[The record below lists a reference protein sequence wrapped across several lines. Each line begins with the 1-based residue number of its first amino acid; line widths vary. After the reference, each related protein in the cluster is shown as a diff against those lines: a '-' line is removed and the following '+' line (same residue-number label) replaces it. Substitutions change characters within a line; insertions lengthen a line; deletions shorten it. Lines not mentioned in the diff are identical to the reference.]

1 MAKETHA
8 CCPPH
13 GLDHHRGSGA
23 AQGHSRGPPFAPLP
37 GLTWTMGPGRARR
50 RTSPPAVR
58 GDSLAWIRS
67 LIKTLMTPRPQEV
80 LTAKERFPQ
89 PRQQGN
95 DPETAA
101 SAPGPSAALLEALM
115 TGQVVGSGAIK
126 PAGRSSPPPSGPA
139 AFEAASKQVRPWAL
153 HPPGSGAAP
162 LGLRVSGPRS
172 TERQGDV
179 RSLGAPGAGALAEG
193 PGLGALVEGAGLGAL
208 AEGLGWGTALTEGR
222 GHPSPG
228 SAPAVAR
235 SSQPRH
241 GPVDTPGAPAGPAGA
256 LGPRPGPRL
265 RQPASVWLP
274 PGGGAVPGVRRARL
288 LLHAQGPPGGG
299 GPPG

>member
-1 MAKETHA
+1 M
-8 CCPPH
+8 
-13 GLDHHRGSGA
+13 
-23 AQGHSRGPPFAPLP
+23 
-37 GLTWTMGPGRARR
+37 
-50 RTSPPAVR
+50 
-58 GDSLAWIRS
+58 AWIGS

-95 DPETAA
+95 DLETAA

-172 TERQGDV
+172 TERQEDV
-179 RSLGAPGAGALAEG
+179 HSLGAPGAGPWLR
-193 PGLGALVEGAGLGAL
+193 V
-208 AEGLGWGTALTEGR
+208 LGWGPWLKVLGWGPWLRGWAGGR
-222 GHPSPG
+222 P
-228 SAPAVAR
+228 
-235 SSQPRH
+235 
-241 GPVDTPGAPAGPAGA
+241 
-256 LGPRPGPRL
+256 
-265 RQPASVWLP
+265 
-274 PGGGAVPGVRRARL
+274 
-288 LLHAQGPPGGG
+288 
-299 GPPG
+299 